1 MLGPQFM
8 LYLCI
13 ITIALLSS
21 CCVALYEQDEDVH
34 TFANKSE
41 FKSKVLD
48 SDGVW
53 LVQFYAPWCGH
64 CKNLQPTWSHTAS
77 MLKGIV
83 NLGAVDAA
91 TEGPQMHIAASY
103 AVGGFP
109 TIQIFGADKQNP
121 EEYNGQRNAQSL
133 IQTALDNVVKVV
145 SARVNESIPGSGGGS
160 QSSKDSKVVGLN
172 GSNFQEKV
180 LNNPEVSMVAFIAP
194 WCGHCKALL
203 PEWETAST
211 RLEGKGAFLGT
222 VDATTEQS
230 LAQEYGVEGF
240 PTIKIFPGGANKSH
254 SDARDY
260 HGGRSAQDIVS
271 AALDEVDRTGVPKE
285 IPEITGDGVFK
296 ETCEGSNKIC
306 VLVGLPHILDSMA
319 SGRNKYKE
327 TIAAVAKKFRGGGAF
342 EFFWFEGG
350 SQFDLE
356 DTLELTFG
364 FPAVVAVSLDKNAY
378 VVLRG
383 SFNEKSVSRFL
394 TSISTGRQGT
404 VPLRKIPEIADV
416 EPWDGLDGTPIEEE
430 PLEDIMGW
438 DDEDEL

>member
-53 LVQFYAPWCGH
+53 LVQFYAPWYATCGH

-145 SARVNESIPGSGGGS
+145 SAR
-160 QSSKDSKVVGLN
+160 
-172 GSNFQEKV
+172 
-180 LNNPEVSMVAFIAP
+180 
-194 WCGHCKALL
+194 
-203 PEWETAST
+203 
-211 RLEGKGAFLGT
+211 
-222 VDATTEQS
+222 
-230 LAQEYGVEGF
+230 
-240 PTIKIFPGGANKSH
+240 
-254 SDARDY
+254 
-260 HGGRSAQDIVS
+260 
-271 AALDEVDRTGVPKE
+271 
-285 IPEITGDGVFK
+285 
-296 ETCEGSNKIC
+296 
-306 VLVGLPHILDSMA
+306 
-319 SGRNKYKE
+319 
-327 TIAAVAKKFRGGGAF
+327 
-342 EFFWFEGG
+342 
-350 SQFDLE
+350 
-356 DTLELTFG
+356 
-364 FPAVVAVSLDKNAY
+364 
-378 VVLRG
+378 
-383 SFNEKSVSRFL
+383 
-394 TSISTGRQGT
+394 
-404 VPLRKIPEIADV
+404 
-416 EPWDGLDGTPIEEE
+416 
-430 PLEDIMGW
+430 
-438 DDEDEL
+438 